1 MAMIDKLHTGELYLP
16 GDDDVMAEQQKCL
29 ELLYDYNMTRP
40 SESEK
45 REKMLREM
53 FAEIGERCYIEPPLH
68 ANWGGKHVHFGDR
81 VYANFGLTL
90 VDDTHIYVGVVTK

>member
-45 REKMLREM
+45 REKC
-53 FAEIGERCYIEPPLH
+53 FAKCLPR
-68 ANWGGKHVHFGDR
+68 
-81 VYANFGLTL
+81 
-90 VDDTHIYVGVVTK
+90 